1 MMYLGIIILWI
12 ILNGRLDGEILI
24 FGILLSVVVSLFA
37 QKVIGYTAEKDE
49 RIRKNLGVF
58 LLYIPLLL
66 WEILKAS
73 LSVAALSLSKRK
85 PDPVIVEFHSGFESD
100 LENVLLANSITL
112 TPGTITLFQEGDHF
126 VVHCLRKEY
135 GEGLEDSSF
144 VKLIRRM
151 K

>member
-1 MMYLGIIILWI
+1 MYLGIIILWI

-37 QKVIGYTAEKDE
+37 QKVLGYTAEKDE

-144 VKLIRRM
+144 VKLIRKM

>member
-1 MMYLGIIILWI
+1 MMYLGIIVLWI

-24 FGILLSVVVSLFA
+24 FGVLLSVVVSLFA
-37 QKVIGYTAEKDE
+37 QKVLGYSGKKDE
-49 RIRKNLGVF
+49 TIRKNIPVF
-58 LLYIPLLL
+58 LCYIPLLL
-66 WEILKAS
+66 WEILKAAYYVAR
-73 LSVAALSLSKRK
+73 LSVSRKK
-85 PDPVIVEFHSGFESD
+85 PDPVIVEFHSGFTTD
-100 LENVLLANSITL
+100 LQNVLLANSITL

-144 VKLIRRM
+144 VKLIGKM

>member
-37 QKVIGYTAEKDE
+37 QKVLGYTAEKDE

-144 VKLIRRM
+144 VKLIRKM